1 MAPGAAA
8 QTRGIAVAGA
18 LLHLFAFFAD
28 GGLQRAADALA
39 ISAILRRS
47 PRSQLCH
54 HFRHFP
60 PAVFDEHAAFLGF
73 SAAVPLCG
81 AQRRD
86 QYDRVESAV
95 DARERAGSS
104 GEAYGR
110 AVAASS
116 RGERQRFGELRQW
129 L

>member
-1 MAPGAAA
+1 MAAGAAA
-8 QTRGIAVAGA
+8 QTRGIAFARA
-18 LLHLFAFFAD
+18 LLHLFAFFTD

-39 ISAILRRS
+39 ISAILRRLA
-47 PRSQLCH
+47 RSQLCH

-73 SAAVPLCG
+73 GAAVPVCR

-86 QYDRVESAV
+86 QYDCLESAV
-95 DARERAGSS
+95 DACERTRGS

-110 AVAASS
+110 AVAP
-116 RGERQRFGELRQW
+116 
-129 L
+129 

>member
-1 MAPGAAA
+1 MAASAAA
-8 QTRGIAVAGA
+8 QTRGIAFARA

-28 GGLQRAADALA
+28 GCLQRAADALA

-60 PAVFDEHAAFLGF
+60 PAVFDEHAAVLGF
-73 SAAVPLCG
+73 GAAVPLCG

-86 QYDRVESAV
+86 QYDCLESAL
-95 DARERAGSS
+95 DARERARSS
-104 GEAYGR
+104 SETYGW
-110 AVAASS
+110 AMAPDT
-116 RGERQRFGELRQW
+116 
-129 L
+129 

>member
-1 MAPGAAA
+1 MAASADA
-8 QTRGIAVAGA
+8 QTRGIAFARA
-18 LLHLFAFFAD
+18 LVHLFAFFAD
-28 GGLQRAADALA
+28 GCLQRAADALA

-81 AQRRD
+81 AQWRD
-86 QYDRVESAV
+86 QYDCLEPAV
-95 DARERAGSS
+95 DACERTRGS
-104 GEAYGR
+104 GEAYGW
-110 AVAASS
+110 ALAPDT
-116 RGERQRFGELRQW
+116 
-129 L
+129 